1 MKLVAL
7 LPLLLGSC
15 AGLALPARPQ
25 TTTQKKLVV
34 VRIPLARPRN
44 GTRTVAVTMIAP
56 GEVPEAD
63 ETVSRASVSMNVDV
77 DVRPAFADAAAAR
90 RRIRTRAADAAKALV
105 VDPLRAADAGIQ
117 RALDTPLLDPWSEPE
132 ACDVEHPLACVPG
145 SEHFKDLARND
156 PDLAEALWASS
167 ICGFGLWIGM
177 EAVGCAIRAGL

>member
-1 MKLVAL
+1 MMKMSVKSVAL
-7 LPLLLGSC
+7 LLLPLLGSC
-15 AGLALPARPQ
+15 AS
-25 TTTQKKLVV
+25 LVV
-34 VRIPLARPRN
+34 RTPPRTSYR
-44 GTRTVAVTMIAP
+44 GTTVSMIAP

-63 ETVSRASVSMNVDV
+63 ETVSRATVSMNVDV

-117 RALDTPLLDPWSEPE
+117 RALDTPLIDPWSEPE
-132 ACDVEHPLACVPG
+132 ACDLEHPMACVPG
-145 SEHFKDLARND
+145 SEHFKALARND

-167 ICGFGLWIGM
+167 ICGFGLWMGM